1 MPENFKLII
10 EYDGTCYC
18 GWQRQPNG
26 RTVQQE
32 IETALR
38 RMTGAPVTLIGSGRT
53 DAGVHALGQ
62 VANFVCDTS
71 IGAQAFQ
78 KGLNSMLPDDIVIR
92 ACERVPPGFHARFD
106 AQSKTYRYTI
116 RNGPLP
122 AAIGRQY
129 EWWIRTPLDVPAMT
143 AAAAHFI
150 GKKDFKAFEGA
161 GSPRAHTIRHVIQ
174 AAVNAMADDRI
185 VIEIAAEG
193 FLRHM
198 VRNITGTLVAVGKGM
213 HAADQ
218 IPALLAARD
227 RGQIPATAP
236 AQGLCLMRV
245 VYPQQQR
252 PDDPEN

>member
-1 MPENFKLII
+1 MPDNFKLII

-26 RTVQQE
+26 RSIQQE

-38 RMTGAPVTLIGSGRT
+38 RMTRKPITLIGSGRT

-71 IGAQAFQ
+71 ISPQAFQ
-78 KGLNSMLPDDIVIR
+78 KGLNSILPDDIVIR
-92 ACERVPPGFHARFD
+92 ACDRVPPGFHARYD

-116 RNGPLP
+116 RNTPLP

-129 EWWIRTPLDVPAMT
+129 EWWIRTPLDVQAMST
-143 AAAAHFI
+143 AAAHLI
-150 GKKDFKAFEGA
+150 GHKDFKAFEGA
-161 GSPRAHTIRHVIQ
+161 GSPRTHTIRHVTR
-174 AAVNAMADDRI
+174 AEAGVMGDGRV
-185 VIEIAAEG
+185 VIEVEAEG

-198 VRNITGTLVAVGKGM
+198 VRNIAGTLAAVGKGI

-218 IPALLAARD
+218 IPAFLAARD
-227 RGQIPATAP
+227 RARIPATAP
-236 AQGLCLMRV
+236 AQGLCLMHV
-245 VYPQQQR
+245 VYPEQLLQSAS
-252 PDDPEN
+252 